1 MKSDRCFHQHNETS
15 FSPPER
21 IYKTR
26 NGNIPIYQEVYKC
39 TSCLLSMY
47 FIVWRRKINRNQII
61 ISAVHLIMQGKS
73 SINIGRPSDFYSY
86 GQIKI
91 YRYMCLE
98 IQERVL
104 LEEILRKKNNQCLMS
119 LTGYWFAGK
128 ENYCTFRILQN
139 CTHLHYAIF
148 FA

>member
-15 FSPPER
+15 FPPPER

-26 NGNIPIYQEVYKC
+26 NGNIPIYQEVNKC

-86 GQIKI
+86 VQIKI

-98 IQERVL
+98 IQERVTFRRNF
-104 LEEILRKKNNQCLMS
+104 EKNNNQCLMS
-119 LTGYWFAGK
+119 LTWY
-128 ENYCTFRILQN
+128 
-139 CTHLHYAIF
+139 
-148 FA
+148 